1 MASGSGRPAMA
12 GSVLEGKW
20 RQGGEENS
28 HTGLIGLREVVALV
42 EVIP

>member
-20 RQGGEENS
+20 RRGGEENS
-28 HTGLIGLREVVALV
+28 HTGFIGLREAVALV